1 MKSVFF
7 KMICRLL
14 VVSLIMMP
22 FQAVQAGMIGTDRA
36 AAVTSAQ
43 ADRDAVLAVVTRAD
57 VQQQL
62 AARGIDPASAQ
73 DRVMAMTDTEVRTL
87 ASDLDSAPAGARS
100 DGWTWVA
107 VIIIGIIIWYN
118 WRR

>member
-14 VVSLIMMP
+14 VVSLITMP
-22 FQAVQAGMIGTDRA
+22 FSAAQAGMIGTDRA

-43 ADRDAVLAVVTRAD
+43 ADRAAVLAVVSRAE
-57 VQQQL
+57 VQEQL
-62 AARGIDPASAQ
+62 AARGIDPKSAG
-73 DRVMAMTDTEVRTL
+73 DRVMAMTDSEVRSL
-87 ASDLDSAPAGARS
+87 ANQLDSAPAGAARS
-100 DGWTWVA
+100 SGWAWAA

-118 WRR
+118 WK

>member
-1 MKSVFF
+1 MKSAFL

-14 VVSLIMMP
+14 IVSLAAMP
-22 FQAVQAGMIGTDRA
+22 FSAVQAGMIDTDRA

-43 ADRDAVLAVVTRAD
+43 ADRAAVMAVVNRAE

-62 AARGIDPASAQ
+62 AARGIDPASAA
-73 DRVMAMTDTEVRTL
+73 DRVSALTDSEVRSL
-87 ASDLDSAPAGARS
+87 ASQLDTAPAGARNN
-100 DGWTWVA
+100 GWGWAA

-118 WRR
+118 WK